1 MDFAARLH
9 GVIAEDLVCSG
20 LLACVLCLKALRE
33 RVIRSGHV
41 RRYVG
46 QTWPQVIVADGS
58 RGSAFSKDRGIK
70 QALPRI
76 MRMRVTITARRQ
88 V

>member
-1 MDFAARLH
+1 
-9 GVIAEDLVCSG
+9 V
-20 LLACVLCLKALRE
+20 K
-33 RVIRSGHV
+33 
-41 RRYVG
+41 
-46 QTWPQVIVADGS
+46 WPQVIVVAAS

-76 MRMRVTITARRQ
+76 MRMRVTITARGQ